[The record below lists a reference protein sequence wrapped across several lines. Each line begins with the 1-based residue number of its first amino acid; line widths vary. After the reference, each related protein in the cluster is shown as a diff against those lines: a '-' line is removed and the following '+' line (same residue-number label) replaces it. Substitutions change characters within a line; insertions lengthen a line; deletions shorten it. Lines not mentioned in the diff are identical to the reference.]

1 MIKCKIC
8 GKEFDSGDGLKDQQA
23 AHCHLLRVHYKQYQ
37 KKRFSRAAFT
47 ESSGEIYKKEE
58 RGLRKSTKRKP
69 EEERDTR
76 PAGFRPLDRT
86 VPEEAAAYEEGFRY
100 VDADENV
107 YDRAEAREKGWI

>member
-23 AHCHLLRVHYKQYQ
+23 AHCHLLRVHYKEYQ
-37 KKRFSRAAFT
+37 KKGFSRAAFT

-58 RGLRKSTKRKP
+58 QPRRRREKREP
-69 EEERDTR
+69 AGSPR
-76 PAGFRPLDRT
+76 PAGFRPLNRA

-100 VDADENV
+100 VDAEENV
-107 YDRAEAREKGWI
+107 YDRNEARERGWI